1 MVLKGT
7 IELPLTNNILSK
19 LADRSTTLNFA
30 IDGVSYEISKN
41 DYVVTQNCVIVNCSR
56 NITVNGGNSNESIS
70 LA

>member
-19 LADRSTTLNFA
+19 LADRSTTLSFA
-30 IDGVSYEISKN
+30 IDGVSYEISKT
-41 DYVVTQNCVIVNCSR
+41 DYVVTQNCVIVNCIR
-56 NITVNGGNSNESIS
+56 NNTANGGNSNESIS